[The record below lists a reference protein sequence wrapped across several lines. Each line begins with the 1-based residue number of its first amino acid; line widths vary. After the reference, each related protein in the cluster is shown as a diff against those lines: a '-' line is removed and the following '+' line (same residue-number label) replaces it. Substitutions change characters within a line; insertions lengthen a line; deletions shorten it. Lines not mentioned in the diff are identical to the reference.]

1 LQTGAS
7 VPIIDAPATP
17 PQLAQQSAI
26 VVDIRDA
33 DARDVDARKHDARVR
48 WWLELGDELLLVGDQ
63 GELRKAVPDRQLL
76 AELDNVEA
84 DRLRLHAIGCVRE
97 PGAPGRLIARGGR
110 WELRELSKKE
120 LAKPL
125 PSLHD
130 GHSDEWREV
139 VPDTIIAQRYRTDS
153 APAAADPV
161 IQSLVDSVNTVRWFS
176 DLSTLADWDR
186 SSYGPELAQSRAWIE
201 TQFSSIGL
209 AVSAPAFTM
218 PGSGGG
224 QISVNNVIGKW
235 TGTLHPDE
243 WIIVGAHYDSRNAS
257 ISSITNTPGAED
269 NASGCAGVI
278 ELARA
283 LVAYTPERSI
293 LFMCYAGEEQGLY
306 GSYAHV
312 QSLQGSGDLAKVQ
325 AVVTMDMIGYS
336 ADSTLDVLFES
347 SATWS
352 AYLNQFAAAAA
363 TYVPALRVTLSTN
376 PFGSDHIPYLN
387 AGKKTLLA
395 IENDWDIYP
404 AYHRSTDTP
413 VHVGVNAQAMG
424 GAILKT
430 SAAVIAELV
439 GINDRIYAN
448 GFESAAP

>member
-1 LQTGAS
+1 
-7 VPIIDAPATP
+7 VPIIDIPATP
-17 PQLAQQSAI
+17 PQLPQQSAI

-33 DARDVDARKHDARVR
+33 GRHEIDARKRDSRVR
-48 WWLELGDELLLVGDQ
+48 WWLELGDQLLVVGDQ
-63 GELRKAVPDRQLL
+63 GELRKAVPHRQVL
-76 AELDNVEA
+76 AELTDFA
-84 DRLRLHAIGCVRE
+84 PDRLRLHAIGCVRE
-97 PGAPGRLIARGGR
+97 PGAPGRLIAKGGR
-110 WELRELSKKE
+110 WELRQLSEQELE
-120 LAKPL
+120 TPL
-125 PSLHD
+125 PSVHD

-139 VPDTIIAQRYRTDS
+139 VPDTVIAQRYRADN

-161 IQSLVDSVNTVRWFS
+161 IQTLVDSIDTLRWFS

-186 SSYGPELAQSRAWIE
+186 SSYGTELAQSRAWIE
-201 TQFSSIGL
+201 TQFSGIGL

-243 WIIVGAHYDSRNAS
+243 WVIVGAHYDSRNAS
-257 ISSITNTPGAED
+257 LASITNTPGAED

-283 LVAYTPERSI
+283 LVAYAPERSI
-293 LFMCYAGEEQGLY
+293 LFMCYAGEEQGLH

-395 IENDWDIYP
+395 IENDYDSYP
-404 AYHRSTDTP
+404 YYHRSTDTP

-430 SAAVIAELV
+430 SASVIAELV
-439 GINDRIYAN
+439 GINDRIYVN
-448 GFESAAP
+448 GFEPATR